1 MRCYRVDALTVGH
14 TVSMT
19 EGLLPDPATLAMMSP
34 DQIRALLDTV
44 PDTHL
49 ATLASATEP
58 ALMGDKVDLLPH
70 QLPPEDGWDGWVLM
84 GGRGCGKTFTSAFF
98 LGDLAAKTPG
108 LRGRIIAPTLSD
120 AVNSVVNDPQS
131 GILAHFPK
139 AVLKTH
145 GPEGT
150 RLVFP
155 NKSTLWC
162 VGTPTTK
169 DVDRLRALTN
179 IDVDLF
185 EEAAANPNL
194 EAAVEQANLSR
205 RGTRLPKP
213 LWIASTTPRP
223 VVQIKEWK
231 KESEDVLGKGEII
244 VLRHA
249 RLQDNPHTPAAY
261 HRHAERL
268 KGTRI
273 YRQEILGEILED
285 VEGAL
290 WTQANLDRSR
300 RKIDWRDLVQVVVG
314 VDPPSGAG
322 TCGIIVVGKDAE
334 GQIYVLADYSIEDAQ
349 PGEWAQRVV
358 QASDDF
364 GGALVIAEVNQGGRM
379 VSAVMK
385 VQKSNLPITT
395 VRAAEGKKTRAEPI
409 AILWEAEQQV
419 GFLAEQE
426 CALDAGL
433 DLALFCDQAIEWV
446 PGIGD
451 SPDRIDAMVWA
462 STYLLGDAIKQWKVV
477 GTIIN
482 GRGRTKSGTEVNR
495 AGKVAWGR

>member
-1 MRCYRVDALTVGH
+1 
-14 TVSMT
+14 MT
-19 EGLLPDPATLAMMSP
+19 EGLLPDPAVLAQMTP
-34 DQIRALLDTV
+34 EQIRALLMEV
-44 PDTHL
+44 PDAHL
-49 ATLASATEP
+49 AALAEATEP
-58 ALMGDKVDLLPH
+58 AEQGDPVTLLPH
-70 QLPPEDGWDGWVLM
+70 QLPPDNGWDGWVLM
-84 GGRGCGKTFTSAFF
+84 GGRGCGKTFTSAYF
-98 LGDLAAKTPG
+98 LGQLAAEVDG
-108 LRGRIIAPTLSD
+108 LRGRIIAPTLAD

-162 VGTPTTK
+162 VGTPTLK

-185 EEAAANPNL
+185 EEAAANPL
-194 EAAVEQANLSR
+194 LKEAVEQANLSR
-205 RGTRLPKP
+205 RGNRLSKP
-213 LWIASTTPRP
+213 IWIASTTPRP
-223 VVQIKEWK
+223 VEQIKEWK
-231 KESEDVLGKGEII
+231 KQSEDVLGDDEII

-249 RLQDNPHTPAAY
+249 RLQDNPHTPDAY

-290 WTQANLDRSR
+290 WTQKDLDRSR
-300 RKIDWRDLVQVVVG
+300 KTVDWRDLAQIVVG

-322 TCGIIVVGKDAE
+322 TCGIIVVGKDRD
-334 GQIYVLADYSIEDAQ
+334 GNIYVLADYSLEDVQ
-349 PGEWAQRVV
+349 PGEWARRVV
-358 QASDDF
+358 QASEDF
-364 GGALVIAEVNQGGRM
+364 GGALIIAEINQGGRM
-379 VSAVMK
+379 VTEVLKAA
-385 VQKSNLPITT
+385 KSNLPVTT
-395 VRAAEGKKTRAEPI
+395 VKASEGKKTRAEPI
-409 AILWEAEQQV
+409 ALLWEAEQQV

-426 CALDAGL
+426 DAVAAGT
-433 DLALFCDQAIEWV
+433 DLALLIDQCIEWV

-451 SPDRIDAMVWA
+451 SPDRIDAMVWG

-477 GTIIN
+477 GSIIG
-482 GRGRTKSGTEVNR
+482 GRGVTRGGREVGVGSVGR
-495 AGKVAWGR
+495 VAWGR

>member
-1 MRCYRVDALTVGH
+1 
-14 TVSMT
+14 MT
-19 EGLLPDPATLAMMSP
+19 EGLLPDPATLALMTP
-34 DQIRALLDTV
+34 EQIRDLLDAV
-44 PDTHL
+44 PDAHVSAL
-49 ATLASATEP
+49 ATATEP
-58 ALMGDKVDLLPH
+58 ALLGDKVDLLPH

-98 LGDLAAKTPG
+98 LGNLAATVPG

-139 AVLKTH
+139 ATLKTH

-155 NKSTLWC
+155 NTSTLWC

-194 EAAVEQANLSR
+194 AAAVEQADLSR
-205 RGTRLPKP
+205 RGNRLPKP
-213 LWIASTTPRP
+213 IWIASTTPRP
-223 VVQIKEWK
+223 VEQIKEWK
-231 KESEDVLGKGEII
+231 KESEDVLGEGEII

-249 RLQDNPHTPAAY
+249 RLQDNPHTPASY

-290 WTQANLDRSR
+290 WTQKDLDRSR
-300 RKIDWRDLVQVVVG
+300 KTMRWEDLVQIVVG

-322 TCGIIVVGKDAE
+322 TCGIMVVGKDKD
-334 GQIYVLADYSIEDAQ
+334 GNIYVLADYSLEDVQ
-349 PGEWAQRVV
+349 PGEWARRVV
-358 QASDDF
+358 QASEDF
-364 GGALVIAEVNQGGRM
+364 GGALIIAETNQGGRM
-379 VSAVMK
+379 VTEVLKAA
-385 VQKSNLPITT
+385 KSNLPVTT
-395 VRAAEGKKTRAEPI
+395 VKASEGKKTRAEPI
-409 AILWEAEQQV
+409 ALLWEAEQQV

-426 CALDAGL
+426 GALAAGV
-433 DLALFCDQAIEWV
+433 DLALFINQCIEWV
-446 PGIGD
+446 PGIGE

-462 STYLLGDAIKQWKVV
+462 GTYLLGDAIKQWKVV
-477 GTIIN
+477 GTILGGGRGKTSSGRTVGRVAWN
-482 GRGRTKSGTEVNR
+482 GRS
-495 AGKVAWGR
+495 AG

>member
-1 MRCYRVDALTVGH
+1 
-14 TVSMT
+14 MT
-19 EGLLPDPATLAMMSP
+19 EGLLPDPAVLAQMTP
-34 DQIRALLDTV
+34 EQIRALLMEV
-44 PDTHL
+44 PDAHL
-49 ATLASATEP
+49 AALAEATEP
-58 ALMGDKVDLLPH
+58 AEQGDPVTLLPH
-70 QLPPEDGWDGWVLM
+70 QLPPDNGWDGWVLM
-84 GGRGCGKTFTSAFF
+84 GGRGCGKTFTSAYF
-98 LGDLAAKTPG
+98 LGQLAAEVDG
-108 LRGRIIAPTLSD
+108 LRGRIIAPTLAD

-162 VGTPTTK
+162 VGTPTAK

-185 EEAAANPNL
+185 EEAAANPL
-194 EAAVEQANLSR
+194 LKEAVEQANLSR
-205 RGTRLPKP
+205 RGNRLSKP
-213 LWIASTTPRP
+213 IWIASTTPRP
-223 VVQIKEWK
+223 TEQIKEWK
-231 KESEDVLGKGEII
+231 KQSEDVLGDDEII

-249 RLQDNPHTPAAY
+249 RLQDNPHTPDAY

-290 WTQANLDRSR
+290 WTQKDLDRSR
-300 RKIDWRDLVQVVVG
+300 KTVDWRDLAQIVVG

-322 TCGIIVVGKDAE
+322 TCGIIVVGKDRD
-334 GQIYVLADYSIEDAQ
+334 GNIYVLADYSLEDVQ
-349 PGEWAQRVV
+349 PGEWARRVV
-358 QASDDF
+358 QASEDF
-364 GGALVIAEVNQGGRM
+364 GGALIIAEINQGGRM
-379 VSAVMK
+379 VTEVLKAA
-385 VQKSNLPITT
+385 KSNLPVTT
-395 VRAAEGKKTRAEPI
+395 VKATEGKKTRAEPI
-409 AILWEAEQQV
+409 ALLWEAEQQV

-426 CALDAGL
+426 GAVAAGI
-433 DLALFCDQAIEWV
+433 DLALFIDQCIEWV

-451 SPDRIDAMVWA
+451 SPDRIDAMVWG

-477 GTIIN
+477 GSIIG
-482 GRGRTKSGTEVNR
+482 GRGRTASGREVGVGAVGR
-495 AGKVAWGR
+495 VAWGRGR

>member
-1 MRCYRVDALTVGH
+1 
-14 TVSMT
+14 MT
-19 EGLLPDPATLAMMSP
+19 EGILPDPATLAQMSP
-34 DQIRALLDTV
+34 DQIRDLLASV
-44 PDTHL
+44 PDAHL
-49 ATLASATEP
+49 ATLAAATEP
-58 ALMGDKVDLLPH
+58 QLLGEKVTLLPH
-70 QLPPEDGWDGWVLM
+70 QAPPEDDWDGWVLM
-84 GGRGCGKTFTSAFF
+84 GGRGCGKTFTSAYF
-98 LGDLAAKTPG
+98 LGDLAASTPG

-162 VGTPTTK
+162 VGTPTKK

-185 EEAAANPNL
+185 EEAAANPML
-194 EAAVEQANLSR
+194 KEAVEQANLSR
-205 RGTRLPKP
+205 RGNRLAKP

-223 VVQIKEWK
+223 TEQIKEWK
-231 KESEDVLGKGEII
+231 RDSEDVLGLGEII

-249 RLQDNPHTPAAY
+249 RLQDNPHTPDAY

-290 WTQANLDRSR
+290 WTQADLDRSKR
-300 RKIDWRDLVQVVVG
+300 TVDWRTLAQVVVG

-322 TCGIIVVGKDAE
+322 TCGIIVVGKDHA
-334 GQIYVLADYSIEDAQ
+334 GNIYVLADYSLEDAQ
-349 PGEWAQRVV
+349 PGEWARRVV
-358 QASDDF
+358 QASEDF
-364 GGALVIAEVNQGGRM
+364 GGALVVAEINQGGRM

-385 VQKSNLPITT
+385 VEKSNLPITT
-395 VRAAEGKKTRAEPI
+395 VRAAEGKQTRAEPI
-409 AILWEAEQQV
+409 AILWEAEEQV

-426 CALDAGL
+426 GALAAGV
-433 DLALFCDQAIEWV
+433 DLALLTDQCIEWV
-446 PGIGD
+446 PGVGE
-451 SPDRIDAMVWA
+451 SPDRIDAMVWG
-462 STYLLGDAIKQWKVV
+462 STYLLGDAIKHWKVV
-477 GTIIN
+477 GSIIG
-482 GRGRTKSGTEVNR
+482 GRGRTRSGRDVR
-495 AGKVAWGR
+495 AGRVRWTG

>member
-1 MRCYRVDALTVGH
+1 
-14 TVSMT
+14 MT
-19 EGLLPDPATLAMMSP
+19 EGLLPDPATLAMMTP
-34 DQIRALLDTV
+34 EQIRALLDEV
-44 PDTHL
+44 PDAHL
-49 ATLASATEP
+49 AALAEATEP
-58 ALMGDKVDLLPH
+58 QEQGEPVTLLPH
-70 QLPPEDGWDGWVLM
+70 QAPPDDGWDGWVLM
-84 GGRGCGKTFTSAFF
+84 GGRGCGKTFTSAYF
-98 LGDLAAKTPG
+98 LGSLAAEVDG

-139 AVLKTH
+139 AELKTH

-194 EAAVEQANLSR
+194 AAAVEQANLSR
-205 RGTRLPKP
+205 RGNRLPKP
-213 LWIASTTPRP
+213 IWIASTTPRP
-223 VVQIKEWK
+223 VEQIKEWK
-231 KESEDVLGKGEII
+231 KESEDVLGLGEII

-249 RLQDNPHTPAAY
+249 RLQDNPHTPPSY

-290 WTQANLDRSR
+290 WTQADFDRSVR
-300 RKIDWRDLVQVVVG
+300 EIDWRDLAQVVVG

-322 TCGIIVVGKDAE
+322 TCGIVVVGKDKDGE
-334 GQIYVLADYSIEDAQ
+334 IYVLADYSIEDAQ
-349 PGEWAQRVV
+349 PGEWARRVV
-358 QASDDF
+358 QAHEDF
-364 GGALVIAEVNQGGRM
+364 GGALVIAEINQGGRM

-385 VQKSNLPITT
+385 VEKPNLPITT

-409 AILWEAEQQV
+409 ALLWEAEEQV
-419 GFLAEQE
+419 GHLAKQVPV
-426 CALDAGL
+426 DFSL
-433 DLALFCDQAIEWV
+433 DLFIDQCIEWV

-451 SPDRIDAMVWA
+451 SPDRIDAMVWG
-462 STYLLGDAIKQWKVV
+462 STYLLGDAIKQWKVT
-477 GTIIN
+477 GTILGA
-482 GRGRTKSGTEVNR
+482 GRGRTASGRTVGR
-495 AGKVAWGR
+495 VAWGGRSAG